1 MEVDARVTK
10 STESSFFV
18 ILANI
23 GLVVE
28 SGGGSDEGGCG
39 PARNLERGTLDWR
52 DGRDWF
58 MVVAAEFVLLSD
70 CFSAG

>member
-1 MEVDARVTK
+1 MGAL
-10 STESSFFV
+10 S
-18 ILANI
+18 
-23 GLVVE
+23 
-28 SGGGSDEGGCG
+28 G